1 MLRLALSW
9 ITKCDEECTSAEC
22 EQAKERPKR
31 YPTRLID
38 LRQLKSGVNRERG
51 RVTGT
56 NSRSF
61 ETTDVAKVTLVDT
74 GTHFNDR
81 DPPESNSRYVSLSHC
96 WGKEKER
103 QPYTLKPETEAQLRA
118 GIELSELPKTFQDAM
133 RFAAQLHNVGWI
145 WIDSLCII
153 QEGPDHE
160 QDWLRESARM
170 QEVYK
175 EAYLNISAT
184 AAYNSG
190 EGLYYQR
197 QPKILWEDEVNL
209 NVDGIPGLKNHKDKQ
224 RRRQEAT
231 SHGWARQDV
240 ANGSFADT
248 WVPFKWLRSSSSHTS
263 RNCKAASTT
272 AQLDW
277 VGGKQVVIPLPKP
290 EGIRRCVLIDASYWD
305 KLVNRAPVNCRA
317 WVLQERLMAPR
328 VLHFCKNQI
337 AWECSTF
344 AAAEGHPAGVP
355 KFELREDRI
364 LPEIPVKGLHPMTD
378 GRQLRKF
385 RLEGAPEPDSHLPQY
400 DLYAFELWARV
411 VETYSRLHLTNSRDK
426 LIALSGI
433 AQHMS
438 RILSGSEIP
447 WSHLEGPVEYVAG
460 LWDKY
465 LESQLLWRI
474 EPVFQHSNST
484 FQHLSHRPKTL
495 EGAYFYRAPSFSWA
509 SVDAQDGHGVTYGEV
524 TDRDLLIKVASAQ
537 DCAPESPVSVQI
549 NETGNRY
556 GLVSGGHIMLWCR
569 LRRIKIYQADPPAAG
584 RFYWHLVDRAGLDK
598 EEHRNVY
605 LDCPGDDQDRYRI
618 FNVNNTYCVPAAYSE
633 RKEAEGSKSIVCL
646 LLQQATEDDQVQHL
660 DPLSRDAVFR
670 RIGVAKLSQWADKLA
685 HPGAGNDG
693 IIKPDR
699 GLDMDLPHWPHS
711 YREATGEHLIRII

>member
-22 EQAKERPKR
+22 KNAKRRPKS

-38 LRQLKSGVNRERG
+38 LTQLKSAVHRARG
-51 RVTGT
+51 RATRT

-61 ETTDVAKVTLVDT
+61 DTTDVAKVAKVTLVDT
-74 GTHFNDR
+74 ETYFGDG
-81 DPPESNSRYVSLSHC
+81 DPPETNYRYVSLSHC
-96 WGKEKER
+96 WGNT
-103 QPYTLKPETEAQLRA
+103 QPYILSPETEGQLRA
-118 GIELSELPKTFQDAM
+118 GIELSELPKTFQDAI
-133 RFAAQLHNVGWI
+133 RFASQLHNVGWI

-153 QEGPDHE
+153 QDGPGHE

-170 QEVYK
+170 QGVYQG
-175 EAYLNISAT
+175 AYLNISAT
-184 AAYNSG
+184 AARNSG
-190 EGLYYQR
+190 AGLYYQR
-197 QPKILWEDEVNL
+197 QPKTLWENEVNL
-209 NVDGIPGLKNHKDKQ
+209 NVDGIPGLKNEEEQQ
-224 RRRQEAT
+224 RQMAT
-231 SHGWARQDV
+231 SRGWRDLTFK
-240 ANGSFADT
+240 SFNET
-248 WVPFKWLRSSSSHTS
+248 WAPFKWLRSSSSQRTGKGS
-263 RNCKAASTT
+263 LAT
-272 AQLDW
+272 AQIDW
-277 VGGKQVVIPLPKP
+277 GGEKPVTVPLPRP
-290 EGIRRCVLIDASYWD
+290 QEIRRCVLIDASYWD

-344 AAAEGHPAGVP
+344 AAAEGHPAGIP
-355 KFELREDRI
+355 KFELRDDRI
-364 LPEIPVKGLHPMTD
+364 LPEVPVKGLDPMKD
-378 GRQLRKF
+378 GKQLRKF
-385 RLEGAPEPDSHLPQY
+385 RLEGAPEPDAHLPQY

-433 AQHMS
+433 AHHMS
-438 RILSGSEIP
+438 GILSGSETI
-447 WSHLEGPVEYVAG
+447 SRLMGPVKYVAG

-484 FQHLSHRPKTL
+484 FQHLSQRPKTRD
-495 EGAYFYRAPSFSWA
+495 GAYFYRAPSFSWA
-509 SVDAQDGHGVTYGEV
+509 SVDAQGGHGVTYGEA
-524 TDRDLLIKVASAQ
+524 TDRGLLIKVASAHE
-537 DCAPESPVSVQI
+537 CAPESPVSIKI
-549 NETGNRY
+549 NERDNEY

-569 LRRIKIYQADPPAAG
+569 LRRIKILRADAG
-584 RFYWHLVDRAGLDK
+584 RFHWHLVDRGALDK

-605 LDCPGDDQDRYRI
+605 LDCPDDDENRFHI
-618 FNVNNTYCVPAAYSE
+618 FNANNTYCIPAAYSE

-646 LLQQATEDDQVQHL
+646 LLQQAPEDDQSQHL
-660 DPLSRDAVFR
+660 DPLSRFAVFR
-670 RIGVAKLSQWADKLA
+670 RIGVAKLSRWADKLA
-685 HPGAGNDG
+685 HPGVGNNG